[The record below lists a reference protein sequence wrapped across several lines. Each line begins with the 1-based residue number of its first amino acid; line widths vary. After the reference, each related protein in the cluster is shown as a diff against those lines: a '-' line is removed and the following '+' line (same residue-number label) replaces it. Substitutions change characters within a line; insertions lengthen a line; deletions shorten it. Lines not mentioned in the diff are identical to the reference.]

1 MDKTFAIEQYCA
13 TGCQILDEIVSIS
26 ATVSLRVL
34 TITPPVPTQQPEI
47 FFVPGWISRVT
58 SWKHALLEM
67 TRDHKVYYVETRDK
81 LSAVIPRKD
90 ELSVEV
96 IASDLM
102 FLTNHFK
109 LSESN
114 YIMLGS
120 SLGGTAILHA
130 CQYLGSKPL
139 ALVLIGPNAVFRVPW
154 WGKTMIH
161 LFPLRLYT
169 LMKIFLK
176 WYLRTF
182 RLDPEADAD
191 QYEKYCQNL
200 DDTDPYRLKRA
211 ALSLVKY
218 EIWDILPDINI
229 PTLIIGAATDHLHEP
244 GNLAKMTPLLP
255 RGIYLDMET
264 NTHTHSGDMV
274 AEMRKFVDRIKNEEI

>member
-1 MDKTFAIEQYCA
+1 MNKTFDIEQYCA
-13 TGCQILDEIVSIS
+13 SGCQVLDEMVSIS
-26 ATVSLRVL
+26 GTVSLRVL
-34 TITPPVPTQQPEI
+34 TITPPVPAQQPEI

-58 SWKHALLEM
+58 SWKYALLEM

-81 LSAVIPRKD
+81 LSAVIPGKD

-96 IASDLM
+96 IASDLV
-102 FLTNHFK
+102 FLTNHFQ
-109 LSESN
+109 LIEN
-114 YIMLGS
+114 HYIMLGS

-130 CQYLGSKPL
+130 CQYLESKPL

-154 WGKTMIH
+154 WGKIMIH
-161 LFPLRLYT
+161 FFPLRLYT

-200 DDTDPYRLKRA
+200 DDTNPYRLKRA

-218 EIWDILPDINI
+218 EIWDILPDIDI

-255 RGIYLDMET
+255 LGIYLDMET

-274 AEMRKFVDRIKNEEI
+274 TEMRKFVDSIKNEEI

>member
-1 MDKTFAIEQYCA
+1 MFDIEQYCA
-13 TGCQILDEIVSIS
+13 PGCQIQDELISIS
-26 ATVSLRVL
+26 DTVSLRVM
-34 TITPPVPTQQPEI
+34 TIIPPVSTAQPNI

-81 LSAVIPRKD
+81 LSAIIPRKD

-96 IASDLM
+96 IANDLIY
-102 FLTNHFK
+102 LIKHFK
-109 LSESN
+109 LRDKK

-130 CQYLGSKPL
+130 CQDLERTPL
-139 ALVLIGPNAVFRVPW
+139 ALILIGPNAVFRVPW
-154 WGKTMIH
+154 WGKLLIH
-161 LFPLRLYT
+161 LFPLRYYSL
-169 LMKIFLK
+169 LRIFLK

-182 RLDPEADAD
+182 RLDTEADAD

-211 ALSLVKY
+211 ALSLAKY
-218 EIWDILPDINI
+218 EIWDILPGINV

-244 GNLAKMTPLLP
+244 GNLAKMTPQLP
-255 RGIYLDMET
+255 NCTYLDMET

-274 AEMRKFVDRIKNEEI
+274 VEMRSFYRSINTEGKI